1 MNSLP
6 PPLQQIGRKYVSYC
20 GGRFSY
26 FGGCDYFR
34 LASHPRV
41 LRATRKGLA
50 SFGLNVAASRAT
62 TGNHRL
68 YERLELELARF
79 FDVETALLVPNGYI
93 TNLVVAQTLAGE
105 FSHALLDGRAHP
117 SLVDAAQFL
126 DCPVLKFEH
135 RDVEDLAR
143 LLRRLGSGVRPIL
156 LTEGMFSHD
165 GSVAPLKGYLK
176 MLPED
181 SLILLDDAHGAGVLG
196 QTGKGSAEYAGVSR
210 RRIIQTVT
218 LSKAFGAYGGAILA
232 NRRLRKRIIARSRL
246 FTGST
251 PLPLPLASAAL
262 EAVDILKHGS
272 RLRARLQRNVNR
284 LKRALCRA
292 GFSEEPTPGPVISLV
307 PRHNREAQVLK
318 RALLR
323 RKILPTCI
331 QYAGGPAGGYFR
343 FAISSEHTTTQLDQ
357 LLRALTEARGRRG
370 YIGGNEEEAA
380 GHR

>member
-41 LRATRKGLA
+41 LRATREGLA
-50 SFGLNVAASRAT
+50 SFGLNVAASRVT

-68 YERLELELARF
+68 YERLELELASF
-79 FDVETALLVPNGYI
+79 FGVEAALLVPNGYI

-117 SLVDAAQFL
+117 SLADAAQFL
-126 DCPVLKFEH
+126 DCPVVKFQH
-135 RDVEDLAR
+135 RDVEDLDR
-143 LLRRLGSGVRPIL
+143 VLRRLGSGVRPIL

-165 GSVAPLKGYLK
+165 GSVAPLKGYLR

-232 NRRLRKRIIARSRL
+232 NRRLRKQIIARSRI

-251 PLPLPLASAAL
+251 PLPLPLANAAL
-262 EAVDILKHGS
+262 EAVEILKHGS
-272 RLRARLQRNVNR
+272 RLRARLQRNVDR
-284 LKRALCRA
+284 LKSALCKA
-292 GFSEEPTPGPVISLV
+292 GLSEERTPGPVISLV
-307 PRHNREAQVLK
+307 PRHNREVEALN

-331 QYAGGPAGGYFR
+331 QYPGGPAASYFR
-343 FAISSEHTTTQLDQ
+343 FAISSEHNKTQLDH
-357 LLRALTEARGRRG
+357 LLRALTEARARGARRRQPP
-370 YIGGNEEEAA
+370 EQP
-380 GHR
+380 